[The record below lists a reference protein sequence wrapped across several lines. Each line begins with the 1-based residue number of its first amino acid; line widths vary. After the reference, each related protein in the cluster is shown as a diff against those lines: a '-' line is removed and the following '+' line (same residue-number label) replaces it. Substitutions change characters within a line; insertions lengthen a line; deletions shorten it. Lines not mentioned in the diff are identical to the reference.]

1 MVDRIMVDPS
11 VQVLTEADTKAPRLM
26 PGGLCLICGTWVE
39 HETQA
44 AYRVT
49 LERDDGDRQEFLAH
63 VTCMAETAHP
73 SSALAKPGSV
83 TKPGEATPA
92 PPHEESEAASAG
104 ALVRP
109 DEVPPDYLDPK
120 PFTAD
125 GR

>member
-11 VQVLTEADTKAPRLM
+11 VQVLTEADTRAPRLM
-26 PGGLCLICGTWVE
+26 PGGLCMICGTWVE

-49 LERDDGDRQEFLAH
+49 LERADGDRQELLAH
-63 VTCMAETAHP
+63 VTCLTEVAHP
-73 SSALAKPGSV
+73 SSALYKA
-83 TKPGEATPA
+83 EPA
-92 PPHEESEAASAG
+92 PAPALEPSEAGSPETLA
-104 ALVRP
+104 RP
-109 DEVPPDYLDPK
+109 EDVPPDYLDPK

>member
-11 VQVLTEADTKAPRLM
+11 VQVLTEADTRAPRLM

-49 LERDDGDRQEFLAH
+49 LEQEDGDRQEFLAH
-63 VTCMAETAHP
+63 VTCLAEVAHP
-73 SSALAKPGSV
+73 SSALRKAAAAG
-83 TKPGEATPA
+83 AA
-92 PPHEESEAASAG
+92 PPPERSEAGSSE
-104 ALVRP
+104 ALARP
-109 DEVPPDYLDPK
+109 EDVPPDYLDPK